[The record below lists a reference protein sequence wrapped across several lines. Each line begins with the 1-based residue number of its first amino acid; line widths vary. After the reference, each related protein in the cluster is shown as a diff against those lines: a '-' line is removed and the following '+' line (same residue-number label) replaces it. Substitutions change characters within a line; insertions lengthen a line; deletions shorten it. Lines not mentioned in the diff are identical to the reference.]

1 VSVATYGRV
10 PFISRKVLSRHKAYD
25 AADSRFRAAARL
37 HQSLLREKRDWP
49 IGRYRTAEGKTRRLG
64 NYLSTA
70 AAERHANFITPE
82 VARLARREIA
92 YREDGALIDDVR
104 VRQNLLSSA
113 PAVFNMI
120 GPMKLDLRLARKV
133 LRALSLDQLRDVS
146 NVLFEHSPGRGRPEF
161 THDRTAF
168 DALIEGTA
176 ADDRKA
182 FIAVEVKYT
191 ESMSEPPARLRRR
204 YDELSRSSGLYK
216 DPDHAA
222 LRAAPLQ
229 QLWRQ
234 HLLAAAMLENGL
246 YEAGQ
251 FIVIAPAFNGPAQ
264 SAFEL
269 YQRHLVESPS
279 VEFTAVT
286 FEAVVTAI
294 RRSGAAEIAELLYE
308 RYCDFGPVDALV

>member
-1 VSVATYGRV
+1 VSAETYGRV

-37 HQSLLREKRDWP
+37 HQSLLRERRGLP

-64 NYLSTA
+64 NYLSATA
-70 AAERHANFITPE
+70 EWHANFITPE
-82 VARLARREIA
+82 IASLARREIA
-92 YREDGALIDDVR
+92 YREDGALIDEVR

-113 PAVFNMI
+113 PAAFNLI

-133 LRALSLDQLRDVS
+133 LRALSLTRLRHVS

-168 DALIEGTA
+168 DALIEGAA
-176 ADDRKA
+176 ADGRKA
-182 FIAVEVKYT
+182 FAAIEVKYS
-191 ESMSEPPARLRRR
+191 ESMSETPARLRRR

-216 DPDHAA
+216 DPDHAG

-246 YEAGQ
+246 YEVGQ
-251 FIVIAPAFNGPAQ
+251 FIVIAPALNGQAQ
-264 SAFEL
+264 SAIEL
-269 YQRHLVESPS
+269 YKRHLVDIPS

-286 FEAVVTAI
+286 FEAVIAAI
-294 RRSGAAEIAELLYE
+294 RRSGASEIAGLLYE
-308 RYCDFGPVDALV
+308 RYCDFGPVDALI